1 MPPKGSSKRK
11 AAEALPAAEAVP
23 AAEPA
28 AAEESTGRRSGR
40 SAAKPQGSYG
50 GPIPRGPKKAKTT
63 EEKDAVTADAPAASA
78 EVNTN
83 PADEKEAAPE
93 ESKAEEPAPVA
104 DEQVTK
110 VAEEVPD
117 KAQEAAAQATPD
129 VAVETKG
136 AVSSGAVEVGSMIP
150 LDVTLKTDEDKEVSV
165 KDLVAE
171 KGAVFFLYPK
181 ANTPGCTTQAC
192 GFRDNYAEF
201 KTANFEVYG
210 ISMDNPKPLATWKT
224 KQNFGYTLL
233 SDPKQVLIKAL
244 GGSKTVKT
252 VTRSHFVVEKG
263 GKLLLASIGVK
274 PAESQKAA
282 LEFVKAL

>member
-1 MPPKGSSKRK
+1 MIILDTLHSLHS
-11 AAEALPAAEAVP
+11 
-23 AAEPA
+23 
-28 AAEESTGRRSGR
+28 
-40 SAAKPQGSYG
+40 
-50 GPIPRGPKKAKTT
+50 PIPRGPKKAKTT

-83 PADEKEAAPE
+83 PAGEKEAALE

-171 KGAVFFLYPK
+171 KGYV
-181 ANTPGCTTQAC
+181 
-192 GFRDNYAEF
+192 ES
-201 KTANFEVYG
+201 YG
-210 ISMDNPKPLATWKT
+210 LQSTLLIRSVLLLTERCSS
-224 KQNFGYTLL
+224 YTLKPIL
-233 SDPKQVLIKAL
+233 RVAL
-244 GGSKTVKT
+244 L
-252 VTRSHFVVEKG
+252 
-263 GKLLLASIGVK
+263 KLAASV
-274 PAESQKAA
+274 
-282 LEFVKAL
+282 